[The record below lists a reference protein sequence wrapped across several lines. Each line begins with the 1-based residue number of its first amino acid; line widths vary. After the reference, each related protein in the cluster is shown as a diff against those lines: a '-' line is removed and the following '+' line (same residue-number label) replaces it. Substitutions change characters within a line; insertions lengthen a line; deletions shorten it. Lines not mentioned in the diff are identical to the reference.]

1 MKIVCLTAVHKRRE
15 ITGIF
20 YQAFADQ
27 RARALKEGIDLS
39 LQVVASEAEDI
50 ALANYYGHAPAEAPN
65 LPLGAKH
72 NTGLEHAMAQDFDYL
87 MQLGSDDF
95 LCDSFWL
102 NKDVKQA
109 LEQKLPIFGFN
120 NLLVMHATERKMKTS
135 NFLRPFGAGR
145 FIHRSLLD
153 SAVHCKPVRW
163 KHSCTG
169 KTHQRG
175 KGSTEV
181 LPTKLIKPAMHEV
194 LSDVTTVQLWE
205 PNKNAGLDYSS
216 ESRLIWVHGMHKAR
230 CRVLPGKDM
239 VMDVK
244 TGSNIHSY
252 DKRPGT
258 ELSQFQYDMT
268 SEGFSFVRTIE
279 DAYRGRGGLNR
290 QC

>member
-1 MKIVCLTAVHKRRE
+1 MKIVCLTAVHQRRE

-27 RARALKEGIDLS
+27 RVRALKEGIDLS
-39 LQVVASEAEDI
+39 LQVVASEPEDI
-50 ALANYYGHAPAEAPN
+50 TLANHYGHVPAEAPN

-72 NTGLEHAMAQDFDYL
+72 NTGLEYALMQDFDYL

-109 LEQKLPIFGFN
+109 LEQRLPIFGFN
-120 NLLVMHATERKMKTS
+120 NLLVMHATDRKMKSS

-145 FIHRSLLD
+145 FIRRSLLD

-163 KHSCTG
+163 KHSYTG
-169 KTHQRG
+169 STYQRG
-175 KGSTEV
+175 KGFTEI

-194 LSDVTTVQLWE
+194 LSDATTVQLWD
-205 PNKNAGLDYSS
+205 PNKNTGLDYSS
-216 ESRLIWVHGMHKAR
+216 ESRLIWVHGMHIAR

-244 TGSNIHSY
+244 TGINIHSY
-252 DKRPGT
+252 DKLPGT

-268 SEGFSFVRTIE
+268 FEDFSFVRAIE
-279 DAYRGRGGLNR
+279 DAYRGRGV
-290 QC
+290 